1 MSNSIN
7 VVGNLTGEPELRF
20 TQSGTAMVS
29 GSIASNRRYQ
39 VNGEWQEQT
48 SFFNFTAWRELAE
61 NIASTMTKGMRVV
74 ATGRMEQKD
83 WTDKDGNKRTSYDL
97 VLDEIGPSLRWA
109 TAVVTKT
116 DKSGSSSS
124 SPSIVA
130 ASAAFNATVVV
141 EDPF

>member
-7 VVGNLTGEPELRF
+7 VVGNLTGDPELRF

-48 SFFNFTAWRELAE
+48 SYFNFTAWRELAE
-61 NIASTMTKGMRVV
+61 NIASTMSKGMRVV

-109 TAVVTKT
+109 TAVVTKV
-116 DKSGSSSS
+116 DKNGSSHS
-124 SPSIVA
+124 SPSVVA
-130 ASAAFNATVVV
+130 ASAAFNATVVE

>member
-7 VVGNLTGEPELRF
+7 VVGNLTGDPELRF

-48 SFFNFTAWRELAE
+48 SYFNFTAWRELAE
-61 NIASTMTKGMRVV
+61 NIASTMSKGMRVV

-109 TAVVTKT
+109 TAVVTKN
-116 DKSGSSSS
+116 DKNGSSHS
-124 SPSIVA
+124 SPSVVA
-130 ASAAFNATVVV
+130 ASAAFNATVVE

>member
-7 VVGNLTGEPELRF
+7 VVGNLTGDPELRF

-48 SFFNFTAWRELAE
+48 SYFNFTAWRELAE
-61 NIASTMTKGMRVV
+61 NIASTMSKGMRVV

-97 VLDEIGPSLRWA
+97 VLDEIGPS
-109 TAVVTKT
+109 
-116 DKSGSSSS
+116 
-124 SPSIVA
+124 
-130 ASAAFNATVVV
+130 
-141 EDPF
+141 